1 MAQEV
6 MALEGKLTTVVS
18 LTERDVK
25 LLSDCLYIYPFVGA
39 IANLGQKS
47 FFLQWKA
54 ANTDSWLVKVLR
66 SVLSPKWDI
75 ITLQL

>member
-1 MAQEV
+1 

-18 LTERDVK
+18 LNSCMVVFLDDHDVK

-47 FFLQWKA
+47 FFLQ
-54 ANTDSWLVKVLR
+54 
-66 SVLSPKWDI
+66 
-75 ITLQL
+75 

>member
-47 FFLQWKA
+47 FFLQ
-54 ANTDSWLVKVLR
+54 
-66 SVLSPKWDI
+66 
-75 ITLQL
+75 